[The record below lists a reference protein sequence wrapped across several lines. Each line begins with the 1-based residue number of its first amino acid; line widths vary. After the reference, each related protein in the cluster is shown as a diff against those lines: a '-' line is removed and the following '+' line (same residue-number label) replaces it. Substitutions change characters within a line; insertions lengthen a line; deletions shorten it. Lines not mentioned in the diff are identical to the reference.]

1 MTYNNLNFKKFGE
14 QLIMSN
20 NHAFIEDALQT
31 INLEI
36 KSIKN
41 LKKHLDQSF
50 IDTCSLILKCQGRVI
65 IIGMG
70 KSGHIASKIAATLSS
85 TGTPAFFVHP
95 AEAGH
100 GDFGMI
106 TRQDI
111 VIAISNSGSTTEITS
126 LIPMI
131 KRLNIPLVSITSKP
145 QSILAQAADIT
156 INIDV
161 NKEACP
167 HNLAPTSSTT
177 TTLVLGD
184 ALAIALLNAK
194 NFTAEDFSI
203 SHPSGALGKRLL
215 LKVSDLMNTSSAL
228 PIVRRTST
236 LEEAILEISSK
247 GLGMCLISDDKKTL
261 HGLFTDGDL
270 RRVFQQLLYQKNLK
284 IADFMGKKPKT
295 IAHNAMAI
303 DALSMMNQFKITTLA
318 VLNDNREIVSVIHMH
333 DLVREGI
340 A

>member
-1 MTYNNLNFKKFGE
+1 
-14 QLIMSN
+14 MSMISP
-20 NHAFIEDALQT
+20 FISDAIKT

-36 KSIKN
+36 ESLEN
-41 LKKHLDQSF
+41 LKNYIDQSF
-50 IDTCSLILKCQGRVI
+50 IAACELILKCQGRVI

-70 KSGHIASKIAATLSS
+70 KSGHIASKIAATLAS

-111 VIAISNSGSTTEITS
+111 VIAISNSGSTPELTA

-131 KRLNIPLVSITSKP
+131 KRLNIPLISISSKP
-145 QSILAQAADIT
+145 ESALAQAADISLNLGVT
-156 INIDV
+156 
-161 NKEACP
+161 KEACP

-194 NFTAEDFSI
+194 NFSAEDFAS

-215 LKVSDLMNTSSAL
+215 LKVADLMKTGPAL
-228 PIVRRTST
+228 PIVSSKSS

-247 GLGMCLISDDKKTL
+247 GLGMCLVSDDHKTL
-261 HGLFTDGDL
+261 NGIFTDGDL
-270 RRVFQQLLYQKNLK
+270 RRVFQQSLYHKGMP
-284 IADFMGKKPKT
+284 IAEVMGKKPKT
-295 IAHNAMAI
+295 ISAQSMAI
-303 DALSMMNQFKITTLA
+303 HALTIMNQLKITTLA
-318 VLNDNREIVSVIHMH
+318 VLNEHSEISGIIHMH